1 MTREWIEIIGEY
13 SINKNVRFKT
23 PLLKLDLCDYNDA
36 YIFVKGVMDLLAGNV
51 GMLRTDVALKS
62 NAPCSHA

>member
-1 MTREWIEIIGEY
+1 MDWSIGEY

-23 PLLKLDLCDYNDA
+23 PLLRLDLCDYHDA
-36 YIFVKGVMDLLAGNV
+36 YIFVKRVIDLLAGNV